1 MSHAAASGADL
12 SDGFPFVVLPASN
25 IFGPGALKV
34 ALIRA

>member
-1 MSHAAASGADL
+1 MSHAAASGAEL

-25 IFGPGALKV
+25 MYGPDALKV